1 MLKLACGAFV
11 HALQGCP
18 SAGPYRQTRSC
29 CIDNWI
35 MLVTISA
42 QLQGPFMQVLE
53 RIAEE
58 IDPEGTG
65 LSFDDFLSIVSRMP
79 DFITNFRMAV

>member
-1 MLKLACGAFV
+1 VVK
-11 HALQGCP
+11 
-18 SAGPYRQTRSC
+18 
-29 CIDNWI
+29 
-35 MLVTISA
+35 LVTITCSKIK
-42 QLQGPFMQVLE
+42 LVVSRWPLCLLQVLE

>member
-1 MLKLACGAFV
+1 MYPVAVFSVKACWL
-11 HALQGCP
+11 HS
-18 SAGPYRQTRSC
+18 SAPC
-29 CIDNWI
+29 
-35 MLVTISA
+35 
-42 QLQGPFMQVLE
+42 MQVLE

-79 DFITNFRMAV
+79 DFIMNFRMAV

>member
-1 MLKLACGAFV
+1 
-11 HALQGCP
+11 
-18 SAGPYRQTRSC
+18 
-29 CIDNWI
+29 

>member
-1 MLKLACGAFV
+1 MNASVKCRYGDFVVRRFCLDGIQHAGGGSSCTGHTAKSVSRKLA
-11 HALQGCP
+11 L
-18 SAGPYRQTRSC
+18 SA
-29 CIDNWI
+29 
-35 MLVTISA
+35 
-42 QLQGPFMQVLE
+42 QVLE

>member
-1 MLKLACGAFV
+1 M
-11 HALQGCP
+11 
-18 SAGPYRQTRSC
+18 
-29 CIDNWI
+29 
-35 MLVTISA
+35 
-42 QLQGPFMQVLE
+42 E

-65 LSFDDFLSIVSRMP
+65 LSFDDFLGIVGRMP

>member
-1 MLKLACGAFV
+1 MVVRLQFLAG
-11 HALQGCP
+11 LL
-18 SAGPYRQTRSC
+18 AGTLDECRGTQLVVIRIMISC
-29 CIDNWI
+29 SKITSIVSRWPLC
-35 MLVTISA
+35 L
-42 QLQGPFMQVLE
+42 LQVLE

>member
-1 MLKLACGAFV
+1 MSRWPLCL
-11 HALQGCP
+11 L
-18 SAGPYRQTRSC
+18 
-29 CIDNWI
+29 
-35 MLVTISA
+35 
-42 QLQGPFMQVLE
+42 QVLE